1 MVQRVSLVRA
11 APLPSFRNLKP
22 LRFRGGG
29 ALADVHDSGVLFA
42 AGTPALATA
51 VLFLLFAL
59 FSGGHKAAGAPSR
72 HGAEGS
78 GLLRTMVYG
87 VCALLV
93 VAALA
98 LSDDSVD
105 IEEYAASV
113 PERLALIL
121 GTEGTGIS
129 SDARGICDAI
139 VRIPMRA
146 DVDSLNVAAAS
157 AVAFWAL
164 RA

>member
-1 MVQRVSLVRA
+1 MKCAVEIEIARTRLSPPHMVQRVSLVRA

-98 LSDDSVD
+98 LRGDGASAPLSA
-105 IEEYAASV
+105 ISLLAGAA
-113 PERLALIL
+113 
-121 GTEGTGIS
+121 
-129 SDARGICDAI
+129 
-139 VRIPMRA
+139 
-146 DVDSLNVAAAS
+146 VAAALP
-157 AVAFWAL
+157 AAL
-164 RA
+164 ATD